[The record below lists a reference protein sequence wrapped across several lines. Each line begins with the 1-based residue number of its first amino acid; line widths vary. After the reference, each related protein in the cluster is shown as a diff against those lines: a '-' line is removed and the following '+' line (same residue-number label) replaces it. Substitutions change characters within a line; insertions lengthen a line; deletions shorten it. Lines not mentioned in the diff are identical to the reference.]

1 MGGTDSKHHRGVAQ
15 MPALQHAAAQQV
27 RRMEGIRHFIHPQ
40 NFLERAKPAAPSA
53 PASPPIGAAIP
64 PAAPS
69 IVPTAVPSN
78 YRQLIASKLG
88 ASVDLKRLIKAEISL
103 PGEGWMGLING
114 GNRPMACVTLT
125 IKAPLIP
132 QTQTTGYTFK
142 NGQIDDVFSID
153 AYPGGAVRA
162 VIASALFAPL
172 SNSIARN
179 FCSGS

>member
-1 MGGTDSKHHRGVAQ
+1 MLPPNKYDEWKVFDILFT
-15 MPALQHAAAQQV
+15 
-27 RRMEGIRHFIHPQ
+27 PQ
-40 NFLERAKPAAPSA
+40 NFLGRAKRAAPSA
-53 PASPPIGAAIP
+53 PASPPIGAATP

-78 YRQLIASKLG
+78 YRQLIASKLA
-88 ASVDLKRLIKAEISL
+88 ASVDLKRLVKAEISL

-125 IKAPLIP
+125 IEAPLMP

-162 VIASALFAPL
+162 VIASALTCDKFTYVPFPEL
-172 SNSIARN
+172 RRSRR
-179 FCSGS
+179 